1 MKRYRN
7 EPGWLVR
14 ALEMKR
20 GNGGMTG
27 MHKRTIGTMAAMAVA
42 LLSAGCTT
50 TGRNPGVDV
59 TRFHLN
65 QPVNRGTFAIEP
77 LSTNTTVSPEFQTYA
92 NAVGRE
98 MEKLGFRATQASPS
112 DYIVAVSFVRAS
124 RGFVEKRPPVS
135 IGLGAGGGNF
145 GRGGGLGLGGGLGF
159 GLGGGQREVVG
170 SELAV
175 QIRRR
180 ADATTIWEGRAVT
193 DALEQTPGAQP
204 VFQADRLANAM
215 FRNFPGE
222 SGITTTVK

>member
-1 MKRYRN
+1 MNKRI
-7 EPGWLVR
+7 L
-14 ALEMKR
+14 
-20 GNGGMTG
+20 
-27 MHKRTIGTMAAMAVA
+27 GTAMAVGVTMLA
-42 LLSAGCTT
+42 GGCTT
-50 TGRNPGVDV
+50 TAANRAVDV

-65 QPVNRGTFAIEP
+65 QPVDRGSFQVEP
-77 LSTNTTVSPEFQTYA
+77 LTTNIVVSPEFQTYA
-92 NAVGRE
+92 NAVSRE
-98 MEKLGFRATQASPS
+98 MEKMGFRATQATGS

-135 IGLGAGGGNF
+135 IGLGAGSGGGF
-145 GRGGGLGLGGGLGF
+145 GRRGGLGLGGGVGF

-180 ADATTIWEGRAVT
+180 GDGTTIWEGRAVT

-204 VFQADRLANAM
+204 IFQADRLANAM